1 MSKRNLMQGFSL
13 IELSIVMAVIVII
26 AMLAMPNISKRVMA
40 KQIKESLL
48 LVEQKTSDGLS
59 MKQRIESYYYSQQQF
74 PVDNSQLLVSE
85 PESFSGNYIQQISI
99 NDGVIN
105 LVFGQNCHS
114 DLSVKS
120 LSIRPIY
127 IDENSQN
134 PISWVCGYDDA
145 PHPLEPV
152 SNNRTNVE
160 PDFLPLGCR

>member
-105 LVFGQNCHS
+105 LVFGQKCHS
-114 DLSVKS
+114 DLADK
-120 LSIRPIY
+120 
-127 IDENSQN
+127 
-134 PISWVCGYDDA
+134 
-145 PHPLEPV
+145 
-152 SNNRTNVE
+152 T
-160 PDFLPLGCR
+160 